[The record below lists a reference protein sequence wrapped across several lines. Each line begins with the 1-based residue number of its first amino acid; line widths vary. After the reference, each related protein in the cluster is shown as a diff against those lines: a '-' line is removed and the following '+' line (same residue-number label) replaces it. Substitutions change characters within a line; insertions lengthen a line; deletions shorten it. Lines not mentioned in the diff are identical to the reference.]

1 MFTRKALSTMMSKT
15 IQPSQRLMTTSSAR
29 ASQQEWW
36 ALAADWQPVQP
47 SSMALSSSFA
57 VRVPSFE
64 LASGAAKQAW
74 RDHMFLIIQS
84 AGLGLLFSLMVAK
97 QQHEKLPQ
105 L

>member
-1 MFTRKALSTMMSKT
+1 MFTRKALQTMMSKSM
-15 IQPSQRLMTTSSAR
+15 QPSQRLMTTASAR
-29 ASQQEWW
+29 ATQQEWW

-47 SSMALSSSFA
+47 SSLALSSSFA
-57 VRVPSFE
+57 MRLPSIKA
-64 LASGAAKQAW
+64 ASGAASQAW

-97 QQHEKLPQ
+97 QQREQLPQ